1 MPRYQITKVFFVDA
15 ASKEE
20 AVAKITAEPG
30 ELLDRVFVTEQAQPT
45 SEAGWTKSLVKQ
57 LTGK

>member
-1 MPRYQITKVFFVDA
+1 MAKYQITKVYFVEA
-15 ASKEE
+15 ESKEE

-30 ELLDRVFVTEQAQPT
+30 ELLDRVFVTEQAQPKT
-45 SEAGWTKSLVKQ
+45 EAGWTKSLVKQ